1 MRQMKKRVL
10 CFLTAAVLAMLLPVL
25 GFACVHYNDT
35 VEPKDLVTRGYVEP
49 QIGVPGY
56 SGDLCCPVCGEVI
69 VPGKPLPAKTSPS
82 GSSGSTEKPSKPE
95 ESGTQAK
102 PEEAVQPEKPV
113 QPVPQAKPE
122 EPVQPQKPAQ
132 TAPREKPEEPEK
144 PKTTAQPKKTARPEK
159 TVKPA
164 GEPAGGNAKETG
176 AEKPE
181 RERFSRQYPY
191 RRVKMKPEAGIRA
204 EAAGILLWPVAVS
217 PFQSLFN

>member
-1 MRQMKKRVL
+1 M
-10 CFLTAAVLAMLLPVL
+10 
-25 GFACVHYNDT
+25 
-35 VEPKDLVTRGYVEP
+35 
-49 QIGVPGY
+49 
-56 SGDLCCPVCGEVI
+56 
-69 VPGKPLPAKTSPS
+69 
-82 GSSGSTEKPSKPE
+82 EKPSKPE
-95 ESGTQAK
+95 ESGAQTK

-113 QPVPQAKPE
+113 QPAPQAKPE
-122 EPVQPQKPAQ
+122 EPAQPQKPAQ
-132 TAPREKPEEPEK
+132 PVPREKPEEPAK

-164 GEPAGGNAKETG
+164 GEPAGGNAKESG